1 MKKVYAIFVLTI
13 VFGIMTLSGVS
24 CGKKEA
30 VSPKEVRL
38 NKSVP
43 SAEAILSEDEKKIES
58 EGLIYIPVVSAEV
71 SSFDITP
78 DWAPEPDPMA
88 TVDSSETTRWSSDYD
103 AGEQWISFDLGK
115 ESVVSNMIIRWE
127 RAYATS
133 YDISVSDDGKKWQ
146 TIHEEKSSQG
156 GVVETYFTPVKCRY
170 VKITGIERVNKAWGI
185 SIWEVEIYGPKLEN
199 SHGKIMKNLYLN
211 KGDKNAEA
219 ETARKLIEQA
229 KGSLVPIT
237 PENFQKGIVYTS
249 WMAEELALPISDIT
263 LARVKTLG
271 YDTVAIMV
279 PAYQDTLDSTLVFTN
294 DNPNGDTP
302 TKEAL
307 THAIQTCHELGLRV
321 MIKPHVDPRTD
332 EARINI
338 RPSEAWFDS
347 YEAMIIKYAVLAEE
361 NKVEIFSVGTEL
373 EATTFETWT
382 PRWNKVIDKVKENY
396 SGILTYS
403 ANWTEYQEVPFWDK
417 MDFIGIDAYF
427 PLTGTNNPSSEE
439 LKAAWT
445 READKIEAWLNE
457 KKLTGKGV
465 IFTEVGYPSAD
476 GASRQPWVA
485 ITDITDEDE
494 QANCLAA
501 MFETLTL
508 RPWFKGYYIWQ
519 YFPQDRWSPL
529 GFTVKGKKAEEVIVE
544 WMKRV

>member
-1 MKKVYAIFVLTI
+1 
-13 VFGIMTLSGVS
+13 MTLSSVS

-38 NKSVP
+38 SKSVP

-58 EGLIYIPVVSAEV
+58 EGLIYIPIVSAEV

-88 TVDSSETTRWSSDYD
+88 TADSSETTRWSSDYS

-170 VKITGIERVNKAWGI
+170 VKIIGIERVNKAWGI
-185 SIWEVEIYGPKLEN
+185 SIWEVEIYGSKLEN
-199 SHGKIMKNLYLN
+199 PHGKIMKNMYLN
-211 KGDKNAEA
+211 KGDNQAEA
-219 ETARKLIEQA
+219 ETARELIKQA
-229 KGSLVPIT
+229 KSSLVPIT
-237 PENFQKGIVYTS
+237 PESFQKGIVYTS

-271 YDTVAIMV
+271 YDTVSIMV
-279 PAYQDTLDSTLVFTN
+279 PAYQDTLDSTLIFTN
-294 DNPNGDTP
+294 DKPNGDTP

-307 THAIQTCHELGLRV
+307 KHAIQTCHELGLRV

-338 RPSEAWFDS
+338 CPSEAWFDS
-347 YEAMIIKYAVLAEE
+347 YEALILKYAVLAEE
-361 NKVEIFSVGTEL
+361 NKVELFSVGTEL

-382 PRWNKVIDKVKENY
+382 PRWNRVIDKVKENY

-417 MDFIGIDAYF
+417 VDFIGIDAYF
-427 PLTGTNNPSSEE
+427 PLTGTNNPSLEE
-439 LKAAWT
+439 LKTAWT
-445 READKIEAWLNE
+445 READKIEEWLNE

-465 IFTEVGYPSAD
+465 IFSEVGYPSAD
-476 GASRQPWVA
+476 GANRQPWVA
-485 ITDITDEDE
+485 ITKITDEDE

-501 MFETLTL
+501 MFETLAL

-529 GFTVKGKKAEEVIVE
+529 GFTVKGKKAEDVIVE

>member
-38 NKSVP
+38 NKSAP

-71 SSFDITP
+71 SSFDMTP

-88 TVDSSETTRWSSDYD
+88 AVDSSETTRWSSDYN

-199 SHGKIMKNLYLN
+199 PHGKIMKNLYLN
-211 KGDKNAEA
+211 KGDEKAET